1 MKMVKACLPT
11 IRLRF
16 GAKPTFDALADE
28 LQHCSRIAYGLI
40 EHQELHPPI
49 AFIKPHMV
57 GSVGVYRLKCIRF
70 KKGQTDIFGG
80 FWGGSRSLASMTA
93 AEPYATENTY
103 KNDTHDPD

>member
-40 EHQELHPPI
+40 EHQELNPAI
-49 AFIKPHMV
+49 AFIEPHMV
-57 GSVGVYRLKCIRF
+57 GGVGVYRLKRIRF
-70 KKGQTDIFGG
+70 KEGRTDIFGD
-80 FWGGSRSLASMTA
+80 FWGGSRSFAGMTTGQ
-93 AEPYATENTY
+93 PCATN
-103 KNDTHDPD
+103 